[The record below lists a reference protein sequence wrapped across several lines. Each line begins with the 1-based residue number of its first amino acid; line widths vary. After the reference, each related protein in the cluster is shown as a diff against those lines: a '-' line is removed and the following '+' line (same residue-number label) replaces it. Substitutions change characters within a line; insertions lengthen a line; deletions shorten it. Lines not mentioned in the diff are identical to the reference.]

1 MSDIEK
7 TLELIDRF
15 CSENSLS
22 YAVVGGLAVVCYGSL
37 RTTID
42 IDITILCEIDELTKI
57 HNSLPEEFVP
67 LVSDSLSFFSQNF
80 VLPVIYK
87 SLNTRVYVI
96 AGLTRFDKD
105 MISRRKRIKFKDV
118 SFYVCS
124 LEDLIIYKL
133 FANRFQDIADIE
145 ELIKINKSHLDIKYL
160 VNKVSEFEKIDRPDM
175 LVTLN
180 KFLKR

>member
-96 AGLTRFDKD
+96 AGLTG
-105 MISRRKRIKFKDV
+105 
-118 SFYVCS
+118 
-124 LEDLIIYKL
+124 
-133 FANRFQDIADIE
+133 
-145 ELIKINKSHLDIKYL
+145 LIKI
-160 VNKVSEFEKIDRPDM
+160 
-175 LVTLN
+175 
-180 KFLKR
+180 